1 MTRAPFVNK
10 PTLSGVT
17 GTDLPQGGVTLESR
31 RAWIEPMVH
40 SLARPAFLFAMG
52 LTRDAALAEEIV
64 QEAFVSLWQARST
77 PREQPA
83 FRSFL
88 YKTVL
93 NLVRDHRR
101 RQSRWERLRLWL
113 PAPPDPV
120 EEAERRV
127 GDAEVARALTVLT
140 PREREAVYLRFF
152 EDASYEEMARIMG
165 TGESTVRV
173 LVHRALVKLRPQ
185 LHGLTPEGSNA

>member
-1 MTRAPFVNK
+1 
-10 PTLSGVT
+10 
-17 GTDLPQGGVTLESR
+17 
-31 RAWIEPMVH
+31 MVQ

-52 LTRDAALAEEIV
+52 LTQDAPLAEEIV

-77 PREQPA
+77 PQEQPA

-88 YKTVL
+88 YKTIL

-101 RQSRWERLRLWL
+101 RQSRWERLRFWL

-120 EEAERRV
+120 EEAERRL
-127 GDAEVARALTVLT
+127 GDAEVARALTVLSA
-140 PREREAVYLRFF
+140 REREAVYLRFF

-165 TGESTVRV
+165 ARESTVRV
-173 LVHRALVKLRPQ
+173 LVHRALVKLRPRLKTQ
-185 LHGLTPEGSNA
+185 GLTPEGSNA